1 MQRNRPAA
9 ICFSRKRREHPT
21 RWGSLSKPKGRAFD
35 GGLMCCVD
43 HTQAQLRSKTNDKNG
58 GKLRL
63 HPLYFLDLPGLPFI
77 PCLIPYSLRISLTR
91 P

>member
-1 MQRNRPAA
+1 VQSA
-9 ICFSRKRREHPT
+9 SRDLLFEEAT
-21 RWGSLSKPKGRAFD
+21 RAPYAVANLSKPKGRAFD

-43 HTQAQLRSKTNDKNG
+43 HMSAQLRSKTNDKNG

-63 HPLYFLDLPGLPFI
+63 HLLYFFGLPGLPFI

-91 P
+91 A